1 MKFVIFLGATLIC
14 APAFAQPSPTPSLMT
29 QGLIGDPTKEVRMSV
44 VTSLPGA
51 SSPVHRHN
59 GQVFVYILSG
69 SMVMQVKGKPAVT
82 LTAGQ
87 TFYENPDDIHVVSRN
102 ASKTEPAKFLAV
114 VIVNKNAP
122 TSVPEKMP
130 DMPGK

>member
-1 MKFVIFLGATLIC
+1 MKFVIVLGATLIC
-14 APAFAQPSPTPSLMT
+14 APAFAQPSVNSSLMT
-29 QGLIGDPTKEVRMSV
+29 KALIGDPAKEVRMSV

-51 SSPVHRHN
+51 SSPAHRHN
-59 GQVFVYILSG
+59 GQVFVYMLSG

-87 TFYENPDDIHVVSRN
+87 TFYEDPDDIHVVSRN
-102 ASKTEPAKFLAV
+102 ASQTEPAKFLSFL
-114 VIVNKNAP
+114 IVKKGAP
-122 TSVPEKMP
+122 TTTPEKMP